1 MSELTRTRLAKGMCL
16 AAAMIWGAAFFMMK
30 EATDVMPVFWLLG
43 VRFTLAAA
51 LMGLIFWK
59 RWKGFDLGTLW
70 RGGVIGL
77 FLFAAY
83 VTQTFGLKYT
93 TPSNNA
99 FITATYCVM
108 VPFLTWI
115 AMGVRPDRWNLL
127 AAVLC
132 VVGLAL
138 VSLTD
143 ALTIGLGDSLSLLC
157 ALFFAGQ
164 IVAINKLAQ
173 GRDVVLL
180 TVVQLATL
188 GVLSLLCAL
197 LFQTPPSLSVF
208 TPKVLLEFVY
218 MIVLAT
224 IVSDLFQNVG
234 QVWTDPNS
242 ASILLSM
249 ESVFGVLFSV
259 LFYGDPLTPR
269 LLLGFGIIFLAVL
282 CSETKLAFLR
292 KNPRERE
299 EEPS

>member
-1 MSELTRTRLAKGMCL
+1 MNETTKRRLAKGMCL
-16 AAAMIWGAAFFMMK
+16 GAAMIWGSAFFMMK
-30 EATDVMPVFWLLG
+30 EATEVMPVFWLLG
-43 VRFTLAAA
+43 VRFTLAAL
-51 LMGLIFWK
+51 LMGLLFWK
-59 RWKGFDLGTLW
+59 RWKNVDLDTLR
-70 RGGVIGL
+70 RGGIIGI

-83 VTQTFGLKYT
+83 VAQTFGLKYT

-108 VPFLTWI
+108 VPFLTWL
-115 AMGVRPDRWNLL
+115 AMGVRPDKWNLI

-143 ALTIGLGDSLSLLC
+143 TLTIGMGDSLSLLC

-173 GRDVVLL
+173 GRDVILL

-188 GVLSLLCAL
+188 GVLSLICAF
-197 LFQTPPSLSVF
+197 LFQTPPSLSDL

-249 ESVFGVLFSV
+249 ESVFGVIFSV

-269 LLLGFGIIFLAVL
+269 LLAGFTVIFFAVL

-292 KNPRERE
+292 KT
-299 EEPS
+299 